1 MNTSSPPGTPTQ
13 DGHDALPPGTRL
25 RGEFEI
31 LRVLGIG
38 GFGIVYLAMDHA
50 LERLVALKEYMP
62 TMMAGRGRGSQVSV
76 RASAHQET
84 FDLGLRSFVN
94 EAKLLARFNHPS
106 LVKVYQFWEANGT
119 AYMAMPYYAGR
130 TLRDE
135 RRSMH
140 QAPSETWLREL
151 VDPLLGAME
160 VLHRENVY
168 HRDIAPD
175 NILLLADGPPV
186 LLDFGAARSVIGDH
200 TQSLTAVLKPSYA
213 PIEQYANVGH
223 LRQGA
228 WTDLYALGAVLHF
241 VVMGRPPSP
250 SASRAIHDEQPLLH
264 TLGPEHTGAMPA
276 KILRAIDWALTVHP
290 HTRPQSVQEFRD
302 ALDGRLLPLEPTT
315 VMQRTVPQARPSSDE
330 VVTVQTAPL
339 DSSPPLVGE
348 GLASPPV
355 VASASSGPPWGQVNL
370 GSGPAIDLRGEGAA
384 AAKKSATPAR
394 KSRPRL
400 LTLGTLGT
408 LALAALTCLVYVA
421 LQPQQREIA
430 PPTALPTALPTAS
443 PSPTASAAAS
453 TSVPAV
459 AVPDWS
465 ASTPPNPSIPAVL
478 AASAPLPIQPAPK
491 PRTNPRVPKHPSDPL
506 TVPRGPTVREAC
518 NARTSG
524 SLSGCMRRLCRQA
537 AWTEHPQCV
546 EIRQSDEW

>member
-1 MNTSSPPGTPTQ
+1 MNTPPSQDTQ
-13 DGHDALPPGTRL
+13 DALPAGTRL

-31 LRVLGIG
+31 LRVLGVG

-62 TMMAGRGRGSQVSV
+62 TMMAGRGQGTQVSL
-76 RASAHQET
+76 RASMHQET
-84 FDLGLRSFVN
+84 FNLGLRSFVN

-106 LVKVYQFWEANGT
+106 LVKVYQFWEANAT

-130 TLRDE
+130 TLRDT

-175 NILLLADGPPV
+175 NILLPADGPPV

-250 SASRAIHDEQPLLH
+250 SAARAIHDEQPLLH
-264 TLGPEHTGAMPA
+264 TLGSAHTGSMPA

-302 ALDGRLLPLEPTT
+302 ALDGRVIPPEPTT
-315 VMQRTVPQARPSSDE
+315 VVHQRTAPQARPTTDE
-330 VVTVQTAPL
+330 TPTVQTAPP
-339 DSSPPLVGE
+339 SPVPPLVDKRLGE
-348 GLASPPV
+348 RAGAKPPAPITLARNTQARWWLIAGILLPLGLSSLAYVLLRTPQQSPMPSSS
-355 VASASSGPPWGQVNL
+355 ATTATASS
-370 GSGPAIDLRGEGAA
+370 PAVL
-384 AAKKSATPAR
+384 
-394 KSRPRL
+394 
-400 LTLGTLGT
+400 
-408 LALAALTCLVYVA
+408 
-421 LQPQQREIA
+421 A
-430 PPTALPTALPTAS
+430 PPPALPP
-443 PSPTASAAAS
+443 SAAS
-453 TSVPAV
+453 V

-465 ASTPPNPSIPAVL
+465 ASMPSNSPVPAMLPTPIPPKTNT
-478 AASAPLPIQPAPK
+478 APPK
-491 PRTNPRVPKHPSDPL
+491 PRPYPRP
-506 TVPRGPTVREAC
+506 PRPHTEPQASIPTPRETC
-518 NARTSG
+518 TARTSG

-537 AWTEHPQCV
+537 AWAEHAQCV